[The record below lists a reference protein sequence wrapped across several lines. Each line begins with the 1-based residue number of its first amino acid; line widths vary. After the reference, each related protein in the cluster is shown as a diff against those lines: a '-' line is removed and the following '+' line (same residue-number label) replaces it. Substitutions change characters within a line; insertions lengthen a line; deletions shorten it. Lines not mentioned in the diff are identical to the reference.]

1 MHPVCNVRG
10 RSDWMLEEKFE
21 TWSWMMKIKL
31 QVGRDNDG
39 NDDEEYDDVANILHA
54 DDDDDEA
61 FDAIAV
67 AKSLDQEPFAK
78 TYKTSFETSYCC
90 WGCSSENE
98 TFFCSVKDTADA
110 NT

>member
-1 MHPVCNVRG
+1 
-10 RSDWMLEEKFE
+10 
-21 TWSWMMKIKL
+21 MMKIKL

-39 NDDEEYDDVANILHA
+39 KDDEYDDVANILHA
-54 DDDDDEA
+54 DDEA

-78 TYKTSFETSYCC
+78 TYKTSSETSYCC

-98 TFFCSVKDTADA
+98 TFFAQLKTRRTPTLETPQQHCRHPKKSI
-110 NT
+110 